1 MLINTPKLRI
11 LQLLND
17 YNKFMNFYADDIT
30 GTGYLAFRDLPL
42 ILKDNKGKKALD
54 FGCGAGRSSKYL
66 ERLSFCVTGVDTNPH
81 MIKTAKSNLKSAEFL
96 HLNSSELPFQNETF
110 DLVFNSFVLFDMS
123 SKAEIISTFK
133 ELKRVCK
140 KGGEIVSIVNS
151 NHLFTKHW
159 LTVKNNFEQN
169 HELQSGDIAR
179 IILSDLNIEI
189 FDYYW
194 TNSDYEECFKEVGFI
209 QISKHEPLGHSNE
222 GYDWLDELHYPPY
235 SIYNCKC

>member
-1 MLINTPKLRI
+1 M
-11 LQLLND
+11 LND
-17 YNKFMNFYADDIT
+17 YIKFMNFYAEDIT

-42 ILKDNKGKKALD
+42 ILNETKGKKALD

-66 ERLSFCVTGVDTNPH
+66 ERLGYFVTGVDINPQ
-81 MIKTAKSNLKSAEFL
+81 MIKMAKSNLKSCEFL
-96 HLNSSELPFQNETF
+96 DLKSSQLPFQDQTF

-151 NHLFTKHW
+151 NHLFTKKW
-159 LTVKNNFEQN
+159 LTVDNHFEQN
-169 HELQSGDIAR
+169 YDLHSGDIAR

-194 TNSDYEECFKEVGFI
+194 TNSDYEECFKEVGLI
-209 QISKHEPLGHSNE
+209 QISKHEPLGYSNE
-222 GYDWLDELHYPPY
+222 GYDWLDELNYPPY